1 MNNLIGTPGWDE
13 VYQLEVT
20 DPAQG
25 GPGGVLNR
33 QAQAL
38 LNRTEA
44 LKQNLQNV
52 QLLPGPKGDKG
63 DPGAPSTVPG
73 PQGDPGDP
81 GAKGDPGPQGNPGP
95 QGGPGPKGEKGDKG
109 DSGPAGPQHI
119 TSAGLPWDDTAGGSY
134 LVTLH
139 AGVLTLTKV
148 S

>member
-1 MNNLIGTPGWDE
+1 MNNLIGTPGWDD

-25 GPGGVLNR
+25 GPGGVMNR

-38 LNRTEA
+38 LNRTES
-44 LKQNLQNV
+44 LKQSLQSV
-52 QLLPGPKGDKG
+52 QLLAGPKGDKG

-73 PQGDPGDP
+73 PKGDQ
-81 GAKGDPGPQGNPGP
+81 GDPGPQGNPGP
-95 QGGPGPKGEKGDKG
+95 QGGPGPKGDKGDKG
-109 DSGPAGPQHI
+109 DPGSAGPLHI
-119 TSAGLPWDDTAGGSY
+119 TSAGLPWDDTVGGSY
-134 LVTLH
+134 LVTLR